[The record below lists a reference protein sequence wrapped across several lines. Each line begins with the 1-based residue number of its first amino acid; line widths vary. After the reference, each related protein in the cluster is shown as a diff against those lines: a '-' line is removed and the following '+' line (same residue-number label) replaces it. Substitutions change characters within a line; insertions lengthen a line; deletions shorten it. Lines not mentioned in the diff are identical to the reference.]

1 VSIATKLKGFN
12 RIQLASTAFYA
23 VTGILLLAF
32 LPFTGF
38 PPHMGFLGIMSLITS
53 YSLFIKRVWAPWMV
67 FILLVSITVF
77 SAITLYAVGFSNLLV
92 TAMILPYLVLTWV
105 FTVQLLLKRKD

>member
-1 VSIATKLKGFN
+1 
-12 RIQLASTAFYA
+12 
-23 VTGILLLAF
+23 
-32 LPFTGF
+32 
-38 PPHMGFLGIMSLITS
+38 MGFLGIVSLITS
-53 YSLFIKRVWAPWMV
+53 YSLFTKRVWAPWLV

-77 SAITLYAVGFSNLLV
+77 SAITLYSVGLSNLLV

>member
-1 VSIATKLKGFN
+1 VPLATKLKSFN
-12 RIQLASTAFYA
+12 RIQLASIAFYA

-32 LPFTGF
+32 LPLTVF
-38 PPHMGFLGIMSLITS
+38 PPHLGFLGIVSLITA
-53 YSLFIKRVWAPWMV
+53 YSLFTKRVWVPWLV

-77 SAITLYAVGFSNLLV
+77 SAITLYSVGLSNLLV

>member
-1 VSIATKLKGFN
+1 MSIATKLKGFN
-12 RIQLASTAFYA
+12 RTQLASAAFYA

-38 PPHMGFLGIMSLITS
+38 PPHMGFLGIVSLITS
-53 YSLFIKRVWAPWMV
+53 YSLFIKRVWAPWLV

-77 SAITLYAVGFSNLLV
+77 SAITLYSVGLSNLLV

>member
-1 VSIATKLKGFN
+1 MSIATKLKGFN
-12 RIQLASTAFYA
+12 RIQLASAAFYA

-38 PPHMGFLGIMSLITS
+38 PPHMGFLGIVSLITS
-53 YSLFIKRVWAPWMV
+53 YSLFIKRVWAPWLV

-77 SAITLYAVGFSNLLV
+77 SAITLYSVGLSNLLV